1 MTSPRQSPSPLE
13 TGPHRFTAEPG
24 RPAGEAAVQHD
35 LAHESPVSGGYP
47 GPLPA
52 LPPASRSEAHRA
64 MLAYLGVPFTLFV
77 APLAVYL
84 ASLRGRASAGRPPPG
99 ARSFAQAHAAQA
111 LEVSLTTLLYTVC
124 GVIVGGVLA
133 LDSVDVALIVGVPLV
148 VALWVSVLVVLIRA
162 AAAASRAE
170 WYAVPRWLRMKSAG
184 VAGQDAAGS
193 GPVSR

>member
-13 TGPHRFTAEPG
+13 TGPHRFTAEHG

-35 LAHESPVSGGYP
+35 MAHESRVSGGYP
-47 GPLPA
+47 GPLPV
-52 LPPASRSEAHRA
+52 LPPVSRPEAHRA

-77 APLAVYL
+77 VPLAVYL
-84 ASLRGRASAGRPPPG
+84 TSLRGGASPGGQTPG
-99 ARSFAQAHAAQA
+99 AKSFAQAHAAQA
-111 LEVSLTTLLYTVC
+111 LELSLATLLYTVC

-170 WYAVPRWLRMKSAG
+170 WYPVPRWLRMKSGGA
-184 VAGQDAAGS
+184 AGQDTARS
-193 GPVSR
+193 